1 MDFSKLFSMGLEK
14 IIQNIFLHLDPKSL
28 KNSKLTCN
36 QWKEFI
42 DQRIWRNQTTKKI
55 LYARLLSNWKDEDG
69 NGVKIT
75 NFRVGGHVDEL
86 QAQSKI
92 KLCL

>member
-1 MDFSKLFSMGLEK
+1 MDFSKLFSMGLEE

-28 KNSKLTCN
+28 KNSKLTCT

-42 DQRIWRNQTTKKI
+42 DRRIWRNQKTKKI
-55 LYARLLSNWKDEDG
+55 LHARLLSNWKTEHES
-69 NGVKIT
+69 GVEIT
-75 NFRVGGHVDEL
+75 KFKVGGHVDEL